1 MKLPHALTIAG
12 SDSGGGA
19 GIQADLKTMAAHRV
33 FGMSAIVAVTAQNTQ
48 TVSAVHELP
57 AAMLQAQIDAVFSDI
72 RVDAVKIGMLSS
84 AELIRTVATC
94 LQRWRPPFVVLDP
107 VMISKSGCA
116 LLRDEAVNALAE
128 ELLPL
133 ADLVTPN
140 LPEAERLSGRR
151 VETRSQMLEAARALQ
166 QREPRRVAERRPQ
179 QRACRRPALLWPG
192 GDLAA
197 RHTHKNAQ
205 HARHRLHAVLGH
217 SRKCRQRH
225 EPARSLPQGKGLCQT
240 RHSRRAGNRKRLRTA
255 ASLRGLVLKSTRRVD
270 SLAKKCA
277 ENFV

>member
-151 VETRSQMLEAARALQ
+151 VETRSQMLEAAHALQ
-166 QREPRRVAERRPQ
+166 QKGAKAVLLKGGHSSEHADDLLYYEQEETWLRGTRIEMRNTHGTGCTLSSAIAANVANGMSLLE
-179 QRACRRPALLWPG
+179 ACRKAKDYVRRAI
-192 GDLAA
+192 AA
-197 RHTHKNAQ
+197 G
-205 HARHRLHAVLGH
+205 L
-217 SRKCRQRH
+217 
-225 EPARSLPQGKGLCQT
+225 EIGKGCGPL
-240 RHSRRAGNRKRLRTA
+240 HHF
-255 ASLRGLVLKSTRRVD
+255 VD
-270 SLAKKCA
+270 WY
-277 ENFV
+277 

>member
-151 VETRSQMLEAARALQ
+151 VETRRQMLDAARALQ
-166 QREPRRVAERRPQ
+166 QKGAKAVLLKGGHSSEHADDLLCHGQEETWLRGTRIKMRNTHGTGCTLSSAIAANVANGMSLLE
-179 QRACRRPALLWPG
+179 ACRKAKDYVRRAI
-192 GDLAA
+192 AA
-197 RHTHKNAQ
+197 G
-205 HARHRLHAVLGH
+205 L
-217 SRKCRQRH
+217 
-225 EPARSLPQGKGLCQT
+225 EIGKGCGPL
-240 RHSRRAGNRKRLRTA
+240 HHF
-255 ASLRGLVLKSTRRVD
+255 VD
-270 SLAKKCA
+270 WY
-277 ENFV
+277 